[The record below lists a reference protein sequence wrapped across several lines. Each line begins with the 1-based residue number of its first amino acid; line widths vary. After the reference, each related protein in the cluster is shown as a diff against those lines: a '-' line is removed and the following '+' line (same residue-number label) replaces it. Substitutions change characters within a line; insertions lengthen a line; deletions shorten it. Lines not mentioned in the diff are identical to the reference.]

1 MGWLSFGLLP
11 LIFNVACTIHVL
23 KTGRPIYW
31 IFLIW
36 ILWGFVGPV
45 IYFFVEVL
53 PDLQRNR
60 AVTQLGSDLATAVNP
75 GRHVRKLEEELQ
87 ISDTVK
93 NRQLL
98 AKAYVEARRF
108 DEAIATFE
116 SCLKGIYKDDPPVL
130 LAMAEAQFLNNTP
143 GDALATLERLA
154 EADGKFRPI
163 ERRLLLAQV
172 LEALQRDEDALGE
185 YETLANQYP
194 GEEARC
200 RYGML
205 LLKAGQPDKAQEVF
219 QRILLSARRS
229 PRYYRKAQ
237 RKWIQMAKQHAR

>member
-1 MGWLSFGLLP
+1 MGWFLGLLP
-11 LIFNVACTIHVL
+11 LIVNVVCTIHVL
-23 KTGRPIYW
+23 KTGRPIFWVFLFW
-31 IFLIW
+31 IFGGI
-36 ILWGFVGPV
+36 PAV
-45 IYFFVEVL
+45 IYFFLEIL

-60 AVTQLGSDLATAVNP
+60 NVTQLGSELATAVNP
-75 GRHVRKLEEELQ
+75 GRHVRKLEEELE

-108 DEAIATFE
+108 DEAIAMFQ
-116 SCLKGIYKDDPPVL
+116 SCLKGIYEDDPPVL
-130 LAMAEAQFLNNTP
+130 LAMAEAQFLNKAP
-143 GDALATLERLA
+143 GEALATLERLA
-154 EADGKFRPI
+154 DSDDKFRPI
-163 ERRLLLAQV
+163 ERRLLFAQV
-172 LEALQRDEDALGE
+172 LEALNRNEDALGE
-185 YETLANQYP
+185 YATLANQYP

-205 LLKAGQPDKAQEVF
+205 LLKTGQPGKAQEVF

-237 RKWIQMAKQHAR
+237 RKWIHTAKQHVR